1 VTDWIFFQT
10 VVWSW
15 QLAMTVSLNSCDQR
29 GGAPSFVPPT
39 KFGMCQLTYP
49 QAAGLERQLNRC
61 GNSSSSSSTT
71 TMTTPPA
78 FCSDAAVHF
87 NVLAA
92 YNHLWDTIEANTDI
106 LSSEVWSW
114 VYEDGDFRFTPLG
127 ALPPPAGVSP
137 TESNVRQL
145 WSLTFLAV
153 KRNLGL
159 RTG

>member
-1 VTDWIFFQT
+1 
-10 VVWSW
+10 
-15 QLAMTVSLNSCDQR
+15 
-29 GGAPSFVPPT
+29 
-39 KFGMCQLTYP
+39 MCRLTYP

-61 GNSSSSSSTT
+61 DNSSSSATSA
-71 TMTTPPA
+71 PA
-78 FCSDAAVHF
+78 FCSDATVHS

-114 VYEDGDFRFTPLG
+114 VYEGGDFRFTPLG
-127 ALPPPAGVSP
+127 ALPPPAGVNP

-153 KRNLGL
+153 KRNMGL